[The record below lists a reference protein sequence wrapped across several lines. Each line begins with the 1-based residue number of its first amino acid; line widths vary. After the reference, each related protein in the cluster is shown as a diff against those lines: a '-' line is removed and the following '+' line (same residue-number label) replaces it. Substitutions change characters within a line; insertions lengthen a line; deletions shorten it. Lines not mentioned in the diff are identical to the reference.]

1 MREARQTF
9 RPLTKPFVPSR
20 EGETSSAPLLVHIH
34 PSGGLKVCSAAVHL
48 QHPSTPW
55 PWGPVWRAAGR
66 GLAGSSAPL
75 SGHPFSP
82 TSSGRPGT
90 RPQLTLM
97 EAPANRASC
106 LMCCPFFPMM
116 APTACVG
123 MNKLTTSCSGSWRG
137 EQSEGFSLILSSSLS
152 PLPSAPPQALKSP
165 ARYATPSSIPALGTA
180 GRGHPT
186 GDAGGGG
193 LTGCWCGKAP
203 TGEAPYSPER
213 YAEELC
219 GRRGARVSEGPAA
232 LCTLSPTR
240 KGHGD
245 TPQLMN

>member
-1 MREARQTF
+1 MTIRSLASGPSAGAICKMEGACERGSPSLSSPHYAICPLQGGGNQLSATSGAHPSIWGVKPVLGCCAPAASLQPPAMGTRAESCGEGARWQQH
-9 RPLTKPFVPSR
+9 PSF
-20 EGETSSAPLLVHIH
+20 GAPLL
-34 PSGGLKVCSAAVHL
+34 PHL
-48 QHPSTPW
+48 VRS
-55 PWGPVWRAAGR
+55 
-66 GLAGSSAPL
+66 
-75 SGHPFSP
+75 
-82 TSSGRPGT
+82 RPGT

-137 EQSEGFSLILSSSLS
+137 EQSEGFSLILSFSLS

-165 ARYATPSSIPALGTA
+165 ARCATPNSIPALGTA

-219 GRRGARVSEGPAA
+219 GGKRG
-232 LCTLSPTR
+232 
-240 KGHGD
+240 
-245 TPQLMN
+245 